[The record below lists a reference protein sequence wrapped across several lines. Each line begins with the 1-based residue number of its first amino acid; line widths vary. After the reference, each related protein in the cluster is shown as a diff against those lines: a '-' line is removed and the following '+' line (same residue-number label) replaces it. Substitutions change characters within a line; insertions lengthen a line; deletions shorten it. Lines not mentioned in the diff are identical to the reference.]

1 MGTINWTPPPGWEE
15 QTGAHIS
22 FKAPCNCSAA
32 GAIKIGDN
40 TYTFMDTAGS
50 PVNNLGYAFISGAMV
65 EAVLDCDQSRAYI
78 ISQGGSAYAWNYDT
92 LPITS
97 GTWTPVF
104 ASTATAPTGTLKYRY
119 AKFYRIGNMCFI
131 TFHMKETI
139 TSAGTGYAR
148 ISGLPYTS
156 ASSLDGQGLAIR
168 ECSGGITCDTSDT
181 VAFIPDNSTYINI
194 QHKFGQTSSKWS
206 TGDTWIG
213 FTGCYL
219 IQ

>member
-1 MGTINWTPPPGWEE
+1 MITSGNIYPATNNSCYIGTSTNRFSTIYAGVGYFTSMAINGYTPWT
-15 QTGAHIS
+15 S
-22 FKAPCNCSAA
+22 S
-32 GAIKIGDN
+32 
-40 TYTFMDTAGS
+40 S
-50 PVNNLGYAFISGAMV
+50 
-65 EAVLDCDQSRAYI
+65 
-78 ISQGGSAYAWNYDT
+78 
-92 LPITS
+92 LPISS